1 MIQET
6 EMKQRLA
13 RMVGQIKSF
22 QFMAPPFEQDVQA
35 SLKNLHR
42 KPGRSSL

>member
-13 RMVGQIKSF
+13 RMVSLIKSF
-22 QFMAPPFEQDVQA
+22 QFMSLAFEQDVLVLIQ
-35 SLKNLHR
+35 KLHHG
-42 KPGRSSL
+42 PGRVFS